1 MLSHVQLFCDPK
13 DCSLPGYSVHGI
25 SQARI
30 LKWIA
35 MSFSRGSSQPRDR
48 TKPGSLVSPVLAGR
62 FFTTE
67 PPGKTNG
74 SSKEM
79 FMCLG
84 FQLCLAL
91 QKVFHILICQVT
103 AFQRHSCTD
112 RYFADLLMVLTFLR
126 FWENSISSSRPMY

>member
-35 MSFSRGSSQPRDR
+35 ISFSRGSSQPRDR

-67 PPGKTNG
+67 PPGKPNG

-126 FWENSISSSRPMY
+126 FWENSNSSSRPMY